1 MKYGRWTVPDDATG
15 RVEARCDCGSVKVVR
30 VGDLRS
36 GKSASCGCYRRE
48 ALRRLRTT
56 HGGYGTGA
64 YSAWS
69 HAKGRTTNPRNKKW
83 PRYGGRGIRMCQRWR
98 DSFQAFL
105 DDMGERPGPG
115 YSIERVDNDGDY
127 EPGNCKWA
135 RRSDQANNTSAN
147 RVLEYGGE
155 IMTLAQWA
163 ERIGIKYHTLHGR
176 LRRGW
181 SVERT
186 LTTPLSA

>member
-1 MKYGRWTVPDDATG
+1 
-15 RVEARCDCGSVKVVR
+15 
-30 VGDLRS
+30 
-36 GKSASCGCYRRE
+36 
-48 ALRRLRTT
+48 
-56 HGGYGTGA
+56 
-64 YSAWS
+64 
-69 HAKGRTTNPRNKKW
+69 
-83 PRYGGRGIRMCQRWR
+83 MCQRWR